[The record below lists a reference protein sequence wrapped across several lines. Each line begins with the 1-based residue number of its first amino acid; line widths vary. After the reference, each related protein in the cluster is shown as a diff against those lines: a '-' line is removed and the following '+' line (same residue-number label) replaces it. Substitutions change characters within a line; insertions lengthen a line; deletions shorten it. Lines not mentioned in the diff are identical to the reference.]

1 MLLTVALGGSGILE
15 EIDTAGMT
23 RFTIFQ
29 PDLPNEPVLVSNV
42 AGEPVCPSRRH
53 WVAG

>member
-1 MLLTVALGGSGILE
+1 VRLTITPSGGTILE
-15 EIDTAGMT
+15 EVDAAGVM

-42 AGEPVCPSRRH
+42 AGEPVCPSCRH